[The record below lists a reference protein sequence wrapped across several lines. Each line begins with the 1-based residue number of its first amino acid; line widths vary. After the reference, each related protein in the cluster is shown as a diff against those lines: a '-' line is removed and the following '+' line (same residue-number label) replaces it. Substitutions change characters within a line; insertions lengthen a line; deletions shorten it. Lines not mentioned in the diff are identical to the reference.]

1 MATFSAPSS
10 LQTRCPAPAGEPDGD
25 QSFDTPRAF
34 LGPNASYY
42 DERWRW
48 MDWTDRRSS
57 WNWSAALGFGA
68 WLAYRRMYGPAA
80 VAVAWQI
87 LGVALALA
95 SFPVAILAVVQGAIA
110 ASLGFYGNTMYLRH
124 FHRRAGAVLARHR
137 GAAARE
143 RALARAGGTSPLAAL
158 AAVLIV
164 LLALLALLAGHAGE
178 VRLRWL

>member
-1 MATFSAPSS
+1 MATSSAPS
-10 LQTRCPAPAGEPDGD
+10 LQTRGTAPAGGPEAD

-57 WNWSAALGFGA
+57 WNWPAALGLGV
-68 WLAYRRMYGPAA
+68 WLAYRRMYGPAS
-80 VAVAWQI
+80 VAVAW
-87 LGVALALA
+87 LVLALA
-95 SFPVAILAVVQGAIA
+95 MALAGFPIAILAVIQGAIA

-137 GAAARE
+137 GAAVRE
-143 RALARAGGTSPLAAL
+143 QALARAGGTSPLAAL
-158 AAVLIV
+158 AAVLV
-164 LLALLALLAGHAGE
+164 VFLVLLALLAGHGGE
-178 VRLRWL
+178 ARLRWL